1 MGKQAIHMNYIATF
15 FTHYGAMTF
24 QRQLKSQGKA
34 AKMSPVPRALSA
46 SCGVCVRFDGQGL
59 GETAE
64 ASDLE
69 GVYQETE
76 TGYRQIEPET

>member
-1 MGKQAIHMNYIATF
+1 
-15 FTHYGAMTF
+15 
-24 QRQLKSQGKA
+24 
-34 AKMSPVPRALSA
+34 MSPVPRALSA

>member
-1 MGKQAIHMNYIATF
+1 
-15 FTHYGAMTF
+15 
-24 QRQLKSQGKA
+24 
-34 AKMSPVPRALSA
+34 MSPVPRALSA
-46 SCGVCVRFDGQGL
+46 SCGVCIRFDGQGL

-64 ASDLE
+64 APDLE